1 MAKTHTPVLVW
12 HYTTGEKLASIQ
24 VDSVIRP
31 ATLYLS
37 AGEIPVVWFSMN
49 QYFERTAAKRIWPE
63 GGGERGRA
71 ATLSE
76 MRELGAGMYRL
87 GVSPRSLLG
96 GETLRRKAKI
106 DRQTWSGLGA
116 IARDMGASE
125 SDWWGSLSNVLLSDC
140 VVEVMNDDLKWVPW
154 VPVLLERCV
163 EAI

>member
-12 HYTTGEKLASIQ
+12 HYTTGDKLASIQ

-31 ATLYLS
+31 ATLHLS

-49 QYFERTAAKRIWPE
+49 QYFERTATKQIRNEESGDIRP
-63 GGGERGRA
+63 
-71 ATLSE
+71 ATLPE
-76 MRELGAGMYRL
+76 MRELGSGIYRL

-106 DRQTWSGLGA
+106 DRKTWSALGA
-116 IARDMGASE
+116 MARNIGASE

-140 VVEVMNDDLKWVPW
+140 VIEVMNDGLKWEPW
-154 VPVLLERCV
+154 VPVLLESFA
-163 EAI
+163 ETI